1 MAIGL
6 FLFDTLTTTLAQN
19 SDSSSTSSQ
28 TQSELNSTLIGI
40 ISLAA
45 GAGFGGIGTYI
56 TAVLKYKHELK
67 AKYDISL
74 RDKRIEVYQELWK
87 RLEFL
92 AKYSPPEEVNL
103 FHLQTVSNQ
112 LRQWYFEIGGMF
124 LTEKSRTPYFAL
136 QELLVETI
144 QGLEKYSRI
153 EVEPKK
159 LKEIID
165 RGHDLRTILVNDTF
179 VREQLKST

>member
-1 MAIGL
+1 M
-6 FLFDTLTTTLAQN
+6 
-19 SDSSSTSSQ
+19 
-28 TQSELNSTLIGI
+28 
-40 ISLAA
+40 
-45 GAGFGGIGTYI
+45 
-56 TAVLKYKHELK
+56 K

>member
-6 FLFDTLTTTLAQN
+6 FLFDTLPITLAQN

-40 ISLAA
+40 VSLAA

-74 RDKRIEVYQELWK
+74 RDKRIEVYEELWK
-87 RLEFL
+87 RLEPFAL
-92 AKYSPPEEVNL
+92 YSPPAEVNL
-103 FHLQTVSNQ
+103 FTLQCVSDR
-112 LRQWYFEIGGMF
+112 LREWYFEIGGMF
-124 LTEKSRTPYFAL
+124 LTEKSQTPYFEL
-136 QELLVETI
+136 QKLLVETI
-144 QGLEKYSRI
+144 QSLEKDSRT
-153 EVEPKK
+153 ELEPKK

-165 RGHDLRTILVNDTF
+165 RGHNLRTILVNDTF

>member
-1 MAIGL
+1 ME
-6 FLFDTLTTTLAQN
+6 
-19 SDSSSTSSQ
+19 TS
-28 TQSELNSTLIGI
+28 
-40 ISLAA
+40 
-45 GAGFGGIGTYI
+45 
-56 TAVLKYKHELK
+56 
-67 AKYDISL
+67 
-74 RDKRIEVYQELWK
+74 
-87 RLEFL
+87 EFL